1 MDFRIGTGG
10 ISYTNVSQA
19 KQDKKVERQSFQG
32 SLEKVIQNQ
41 KMTQPQDSIEISEE
55 SDFKKLEKLK
65 ELNDATDFSGMTK
78 LEKFATI
85 HERYEKAFPDLKARM
100 NVGAGIK
107 VNADIQEQYFEQL
120 KKNGITHSE
129 IGDLYRA
136 YKGYDKMTDEQK
148 WESIQKEYGNP
159 QNGIE
164 QVCALTEMSQ
174 AKLVDWDVVS
184 RMISK
189 VLYQSQHIASEE
201 KGYNF
206 VTEYYSDMNNMAYRE
221 KFGYQMPYEYLQNNK
236 VDFNSISQKL
246 KSTVKFDDPQVQKE
260 FNYEVDY
267 ITELMNALEG
277 RKD

>member
-10 ISYTNVSQA
+10 ISYTNVSQT

-41 KMTQPQDSIEISEE
+41 KMTQPQDSIEFSEE

-164 QVCALTEMSQ
+164 QVCALTEMALAGLIDGDTLDHMVFILQ
-174 AKLVDWDVVS
+174 QDARYAGAD
-184 RMISK
+184 SK
-189 VLYQSQHIASEE
+189 GRDYVKEE
-201 KGYNF
+201 LFLTSTGDQF
-206 VTEYYSDMNNMAYRE
+206 A
-221 KFGYQMPYEYLQNNK
+221 YEYLQNNK
-236 VDFNSISQKL
+236 VDFNEIATKTKQF
-246 KSTVKFDDPQVQKE
+246 VRYEDPQVQKE